1 LAGTDLVAPLDPL
14 APRPGAAVK
23 SAASWPAILAG
34 AFVAISTSLV
44 LLALGSGFGLAIV
57 SPWPG
62 RGVSATSFTVN
73 AAIWL
78 IVTQWLSAALG
89 GYIAGRLR
97 TKWVGTHAHE
107 VFFRD
112 TAHGLITWSVA
123 TVVVATVL
131 AGSATSLVGGGLRGV
146 GGAASAGIQGAIS
159 GPPGPGSGLPGGA
172 IPGMPG
178 GGPSAAMTYDIDKLF
193 RLPTPAPGAMSG
205 APAGGAGSSSPG
217 SSSPGSS
224 SPGSSSLGPSP
235 GTSPANGAASGA
247 GSIPGM
253 DMSNDPRIEA
263 VYIAFH
269 AMANQSVSDDDRA
282 YLAQLVQAQI
292 GISPVD
298 AQKRVDDFITAT
310 LDAENKAR
318 AAADAARKGAAEASI
333 YTGLA
338 MLIGAFIASVSAA
351 LGGRLRDEHP

>member
-1 LAGTDLVAPLDPL
+1 
-14 APRPGAAVK
+14 
-23 SAASWPAILAG
+23 
-34 AFVAISTSLV
+34 VAISTSLV
-44 LLALGSGFGLAIV
+44 LFALGSGFGLAIV

-62 RGVSATSFTVN
+62 RGASATGFTVN

-97 TKWVGTHAHE
+97 TKWVGTHTHE

-123 TVVVATVL
+123 TVVVAIVL
-131 AGSATSLVGGGLRGV
+131 AGSATSIIGGGLRGL
-146 GGAASAGIQGAIS
+146 GNAASAGIQGAAS
-159 GPPGPGSGLPGGA
+159 GPPGPGLGVPGGGLPGGA
-172 IPGMPG
+172 MPGMPG

-193 RLPTPAPGAMSG
+193 RLPTPAPGVMSG
-205 APAGGAGSSSPG
+205 VSAGGAGPSSPG

-224 SPGSSSLGPSP
+224 SPGSSRPGSSRPGPSSP
-235 GTSPANGAASGA
+235 GPSPANGAASGA

-282 YLAQLVQAQI
+282 YLAQLVQAQT
-292 GISPVD
+292 GVAAVD
-298 AQKRVDDFITAT
+298 AQERVDDFITTT

-318 AAADAARKGAAEASI
+318 AAADATRKGAAEASI

>member
-1 LAGTDLVAPLDPL
+1 
-14 APRPGAAVK
+14 
-23 SAASWPAILAG
+23 
-34 AFVAISTSLV
+34 
-44 LLALGSGFGLAIV
+44 
-57 SPWPG
+57 
-62 RGVSATSFTVN
+62 VSATGFTVN

-97 TKWVGTHAHE
+97 TKWVGTHTHE

-123 TVVVATVL
+123 TVVVAIVL
-131 AGSATSLVGGGLRGV
+131 AGSATSLVGGGLRGL
-146 GGAASAGIQGAIS
+146 GGAASAGIQGAAS

-172 IPGMPG
+172 MPGMPG

-205 APAGGAGSSSPG
+205 APVGGAGP
-217 SSSPGSS
+217 S
-224 SPGSSSLGPSP
+224 SPGSSSLGPSSP
-235 GTSPANGAASGA
+235 GPSSLGPSSPGPSSPGPSSPGPSSPGLFPASGA

-269 AMANQSVSDDDRA
+269 ALANQSVSDDDRG
-282 YLAQLVQAQI
+282 YLAQLVQAQT

-298 AQKRVDDFITAT
+298 AQKRVDDFITVI
-310 LDAENKAR
+310 LDAGNKAR

>member
-1 LAGTDLVAPLDPL
+1 VEQVVAQ
-14 APRPGAAVK
+14 PGAWGK

-44 LLALGSGFGLAIV
+44 LFALGSGFGLASV

-62 RGVSATSFTVN
+62 RGVSATSFAVN

-97 TKWVGTHAHE
+97 TKWVGTHTHE

-123 TVVVATVL
+123 TVVVAIAF
-131 AGSATSLVGGGLRGV
+131 AGSATSMIGGSVRAL
-146 GGAASAGIQGAIS
+146 GGAPSAGLQGARS
-159 GPPGPGSGLPGGA
+159 GSPAPMSGV
-172 IPGMPG
+172 GMPG
-178 GGPSAAMTYDIDKLF
+178 GGPSAVMTYDIDKLF
-193 RLPTPAPGAMSG
+193 RSPVATGPTG
-205 APAGGAGSSSPG
+205 PG
-217 SSSPGSS
+217 SAASAP
-224 SPGSSSLGPSP
+224 
-235 GTSPANGAASGA
+235 NGAASDA

-253 DMSNDPRIEA
+253 DMSSDPRIEA

-269 AMANQSVSDDDRA
+269 AIANQGVSDDDRA
-282 YLAQLVQAQI
+282 YLAQLVQAET
-292 GISPVD
+292 GISASD

-310 LDAENKAR
+310 LNAENNAR
-318 AAADAARKGAAEASI
+318 AAANAARKGAAEASI

-338 MLIGAFIASVSAA
+338 MLIGAFIACVSAA
-351 LGGRLRDEHP
+351 IGGRLRDEHP